1 MSYLQVGSP
10 AILVSPDARASARRQ
25 APVALH
31 TCLVVST
38 SARRAQLWVR
48 AAHEE
53 RWATVVCT
61 TAEDAIR
68 QSVRQRVDLALV
80 DLQSAGRGEGD
91 KFRKL
96 VEQLASRGGPLLAV
110 CGKPDDTTGEVWSRQ
125 LGIWMYLPGIDCQS
139 DIALLCGEARN
150 ILKKLE
156 NNASH
161 ATSPLR
167 LNGREDK

>member
-1 MSYLQVGSP
+1 MSSP
-10 AILVSPDARASARRQ
+10 AILVSPDARAPARRH

-38 SARRAQLWVR
+38 SAQRAQLWVR

-53 RWATVVCT
+53 YWATIVCT
-61 TAEDAIR
+61 TADDAIR

-80 DLQSAGRGEGD
+80 DLQAANREQED
-91 KFRKL
+91 RLRKL
-96 VEQLASRGGPLLAV
+96 VQQLASRDGPLLAV

-125 LGIWMYLPGIDCQS
+125 LGIWMYLPGVDGQS

-150 ILKKLE
+150 ILKKLG
-156 NNASH
+156 NNTAY
-161 ATSPLR
+161 AMP
-167 LNGREDK
+167 

>member
-1 MSYLQVGSP
+1 MSELQTSSP
-10 AILVSPDARASARRQ
+10 AILVSPDARAPARRR

-53 RWATVVCT
+53 QWATIVCT
-61 TAEDAIR
+61 TADDAIR

-80 DLQSAGRGEGD
+80 DLQAASPDQEDRL
-91 KFRKL
+91 RKL
-96 VEQLASRGGPLLAV
+96 VQQLASRDGPLLAV

-125 LGIWMYLPGIDCQS
+125 LGV
-139 DIALLCGEARN
+139 
-150 ILKKLE
+150 
-156 NNASH
+156 
-161 ATSPLR
+161 
-167 LNGREDK
+167 